1 MSLSLDFVIN
11 NTTINI
17 SLFLYEEILASSWYG
32 GAVLVQAPAILND
45 TWGGGYNSCGVT
57 WVDKTLGD
65 YYGGP
70 REP

>member
-17 SLFLYEEILASSWYG
+17 SLFLYENILVGGWYG
-32 GAVLVQAPAILND
+32 MTVIVSEPAILNYS
-45 TWGGGYNSCGVT
+45 WVGGRNSCGVT